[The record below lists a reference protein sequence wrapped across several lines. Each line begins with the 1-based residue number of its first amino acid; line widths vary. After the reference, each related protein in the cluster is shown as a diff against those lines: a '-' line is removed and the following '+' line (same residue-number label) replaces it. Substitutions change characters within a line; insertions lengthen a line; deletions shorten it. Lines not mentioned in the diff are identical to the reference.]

1 MSNWSDGKCNF
12 FLYWLRYIQV
22 THQRES
28 DYWVIWVTKS
38 VTQSVWKS
46 MYAQKLRPPLSGVR
60 FTEMGK
66 RMGRGDQQFS
76 TWKRWIC
83 VKDLFVWA
91 KPSCCFQE
99 ASVNELLETSKHA
112 LWGSWA
118 LNDSFRACESNI
130 SMASRRRKKCDARDG
145 KRRDPNLFQRTTCLG
160 KIWLPWRFYLPAYYY
175 NKLNPA
181 LSLVTFHCETNYF
194 CCVPP
199 FEGTDARRELITSP
213 NARSAACDPSLM
225 VFN

>member
-1 MSNWSDGKCNF
+1 MNTQRCALRFLSLRYEEAACQNPSDCCWPRILSTDLNIRAAQTMDVWVTPRSSAASRIARLAFLSACLFSSRRINEQALRKKIYTYIYMSNWSDGKCNF

-66 RMGRGDQQFS
+66 RMGRVDQQFS

-83 VKDLFVWA
+83 VKDLFV
-91 KPSCCFQE
+91 
-99 ASVNELLETSKHA
+99 
-112 LWGSWA
+112 
-118 LNDSFRACESNI
+118 
-130 SMASRRRKKCDARDG
+130 
-145 KRRDPNLFQRTTCLG
+145 
-160 KIWLPWRFYLPAYYY
+160 
-175 NKLNPA
+175 
-181 LSLVTFHCETNYF
+181 
-194 CCVPP
+194 
-199 FEGTDARRELITSP
+199 
-213 NARSAACDPSLM
+213 
-225 VFN
+225 